1 MTCLS
6 IRLSRCFAGFV
17 ALMIALGVFVV
28 PTHAAPVEL
37 SPARPSMRVDTPP
50 GWVNTRIPRGLQTHT
65 KDEELYV
72 WLEVY
77 SDGELDAVLAEH
89 SAYWKNEGIVIRG
102 RNRDSEEKNGRTFSV
117 TQIDA
122 LWNGEPTVLYYVDFD
137 LKLPSGRKIV
147 ITYWASPKADQEYA
161 ARFEALMDSLTVT
174 ER

>member
-6 IRLSRCFAGFV
+6 IPLSRCLAVFV

-37 SPARPSMRVDTPP
+37 SPARPSIRIDTPP

-65 KDEELYV
+65 KDEELYI

-77 SDGELDAVLAEH
+77 GSGELNAVIAEH
-89 SAYWKNEGIVIRG
+89 DAYWKKEGIVIRG
-102 RNRDSEEKNGRTFSV
+102 RNQHSEQKDGRTFSV

-122 LWNGEPTVLYYVDFD
+122 LWNGAPTVLYYMDLD
-137 LKLPSGRKIV
+137 LKLPSGRQMV
-147 ITYWASPKADQEYA
+147 LTYWASPKADREYG
-161 ARFEALMDSLTVT
+161 RQVEALIDSLTVT